1 MKFVLILTF
10 IFSFLNLGCTSHS
23 KNEDLAQRHLDL
35 GNSFFA
41 AGRYPQ
47 ALKEL
52 LKAKKLTPSN
62 PQILNSLAITYQA
75 RGRSDLAIQTFNELL
90 QIYPGYT
97 EGRNN
102 LARVLIE
109 TKRFKE
115 AEIEIGKVK
124 NDLTYGA
131 LDKVFLNEGLLYFD
145 QKQYL
150 KALEPFAKSVQY
162 GRSNC
167 SSQHFYGRSLFELK
181 RYAEASVALDNA
193 IAFCQSSGN
202 DEPHY
207 FSALAH
213 YRSGDKRK
221 AAVRFDEIIKLY
233 PKGQY
238 SEKSKALLDVVRKE
252 L

>member
-1 MKFVLILTF
+1 MKLVVSFVLIL
-10 IFSFLNLGCTSHS
+10 IFANLGCTSHG
-23 KNEDLAQRHLDL
+23 KNEELAQRHFDL
-35 GNSFFA
+35 GNSFYA
-41 AGRYPQ
+41 AGKYPQ

-52 LKAKKLTPSN
+52 LLARKLHPAN
-62 PQILNSLAITYQA
+62 PLIINSLAVTYQA

-90 QIYPGYT
+90 QVYPNFT

-109 TKRFKE
+109 TKRFNE
-115 AEIEIGKVK
+115 AQSEISKVK
-124 NDLTYGA
+124 KDLTYGS
-131 LDKVFLNEGLLYFD
+131 LDKLYLNEGLLYFD
-145 QKQYL
+145 QQQYE
-150 KALEPFAKSVQY
+150 KALEPFTKSVQY

-181 RYAEASVALDNA
+181 RYVDAAQALDRA
-193 IAFCQSSGN
+193 IAFCQTSGN

-207 FSALAH
+207 FSALAY
-213 YRSGDKRK
+213 YRAGDKRK

-238 SEKSKALLDVVRKE
+238 SEKSRALLEVVRKE

>member
-1 MKFVLILTF
+1 MKLLLFLSLIL
-10 IFSFLNLGCTSHS
+10 SFLTQGCTSYS

-41 AGRYPQ
+41 AGKYPQ

-52 LKAKKLTPSN
+52 LKAKKLSSSN
-62 PQILNSLAITYQA
+62 PLILNSLAVTYQA
-75 RGRSDLAIQTFNELL
+75 RGRSDLSIQTFNELL
-90 QIYPGYT
+90 QIHPNFT

-102 LARVLIE
+102 LTRVLIE
-109 TKRFKE
+109 TKRFNE
-115 AEIEIGKVK
+115 AQVEINKVK
-124 NDLTYGA
+124 KDLTYGA
-131 LDKVFLNEGLLYFD
+131 LDKVYLNEGLLYFD
-145 QKQYL
+145 QQKYL
-150 KALEPFAKSVQY
+150 QALEPFSKSIQY

-167 SSQHFYGRSLFELK
+167 SAQHFYGRSLFELK
-181 RYAEASVALDNA
+181 RYIDAAQALDRA
-193 IAFCQSSGN
+193 IAFCQTSGN

-207 FSALAH
+207 FSALAY

-238 SEKSKALLDVVRKE
+238 SEKSRALLEVVRKE

>member
-1 MKFVLILTF
+1 MKLIVLVLL
-10 IFSFLNLGCTSHS
+10 IFNFFNTGCTTHA
-23 KNEDLAQRHLDL
+23 KNEELAQRHFDL
-35 GNSFFA
+35 GNSFYA
-41 AGRYPQ
+41 AGKYPQ

-52 LKAKKLTPSN
+52 MKAKKLDPSN
-62 PQILNSLAITYQA
+62 PLIVNSLAVTYQA
-75 RGRSDLAIQTFNELL
+75 RGRSDLAIKTFNELL
-90 QIYPGYT
+90 QVHPNFT

-109 TKRFKE
+109 NKRFKE
-115 AEIEIGKVK
+115 AQIEINKVK
-124 NDLTYGA
+124 SDLTYGS
-131 LDKVFLNEGLLYFD
+131 LDKLYLNEGLLFFD
-145 QKQYL
+145 QKQYD
-150 KALEPFAKSVQY
+150 KALEPFAKSVKY

-181 RYAEASVALDNA
+181 RYAEAAQALDRA
-193 IAFCQSSGN
+193 IAFCQTSGN

-221 AAVRFDEIIKLY
+221 AAVRFDEIVKLY
-233 PKGQY
+233 PNGQY
-238 SEKSKALLDVVRKE
+238 IEKSRALLEVVRKE

>member
-1 MKFVLILTF
+1 VKFVVSFILILTF
-10 IFSFLNLGCTSHS
+10 VNLGCTSHR
-23 KNEDLAQRHLDL
+23 KNEELAQRHFDL
-35 GNSFFA
+35 GNSFYA
-41 AGRYPQ
+41 AGKYPQ

-52 LKAKKLTPSN
+52 LKAKKLHPSN
-62 PQILNSLAITYQA
+62 PLITNSLAVTYQA

-90 QIYPGYT
+90 QVHPNFT

-115 AEIEIGKVK
+115 AQVEINKVK
-124 NDLTYGA
+124 KDLTYGS
-131 LDKVFLNEGLLYFD
+131 LDKLYLNEGLLYFD
-145 QKQYL
+145 QQQYD

-181 RYAEASVALDNA
+181 RYSDAAQALDRA
-193 IAFCQSSGN
+193 IAFCQTSGN

-207 FSALAH
+207 FSALAY
-213 YRSGDKRK
+213 YRAGDKRK
-221 AAVRFDEIIKLY
+221 AAVRFDEIVKLY

-238 SEKSKALLDVVRKE
+238 TEKSRALLEVVRKE

>member
-1 MKFVLILTF
+1 MKLIVLVLF
-10 IFSFLNLGCTSHS
+10 IFNFLNAGCTTHG
-23 KNEDLAQRHLDL
+23 KNEELAQRHFDL
-35 GNSFFA
+35 GNSFYA
-41 AGRYPQ
+41 AGKYPQ

-52 LKAKKLTPSN
+52 MKAKKLDPSN
-62 PQILNSLAITYQA
+62 PLIINSLAVTYQA
-75 RGRSDLAIQTFNELL
+75 RGRSDLAIKTFNELL
-90 QIYPGYT
+90 QLHPNFT

-109 TKRFKE
+109 NKRFKE
-115 AEIEIGKVK
+115 AQVEINKVK
-124 NDLTYGA
+124 NDLTYGS
-131 LDKVFLNEGLLYFD
+131 LDKLYLNEGLLYFD
-145 QKQYL
+145 QKLYD

-181 RYAEASVALDNA
+181 RYSEAAQALDRA
-193 IAFCQSSGN
+193 IAFCQTSGN

-221 AAVRFDEIIKLY
+221 AAVRFDEIVKLY
-233 PKGQY
+233 PNGQY
-238 SEKSKALLDVVRKE
+238 IEKSRALLEVVRKE